1 MSSGRPQ
8 TPNLYYSTTRA
19 CGQHFCV
26 AQRACADNIFAWHN
40 ARVRTTIL
48 RALFLRLM
56 TADDVR
62 DPEDN
67 MDMVWIWFGYA
78 NLAWRRV

>member
-1 MSSGRPQ
+1 MPGANSVTSNQETIHKDLEEVVRK
-8 TPNLYYSTTRA
+8 YVRTTFLR
-19 CGQHFCV
+19 G
-26 AQRACADNIFAWHN
+26 HN

-67 MDMVWIWFGYA
+67 MDKVWIRFG
-78 NLAWRRV
+78 

>member
-1 MSSGRPQ
+1 MQITG
-8 TPNLYYSTTRA
+8 
-19 CGQHFCV
+19 
-26 AQRACADNIFAWHN
+26 AQRARADNIFAWHN

-67 MDMVWIWFGYA
+67 MDKVWIRFGYA